1 MGDLQNTELGT
12 MDQDE
17 SPEVDIGVVSTI
29 LSAISHDKDC
39 TEQWAWEQG
48 VKIFVKLL
56 NSGTE
61 LVQIRATITLGRI
74 SKFAPEYILEQ
85 TVQHLI
91 ALLCLPSSGG
101 SPSVQETAAFCLGRL
116 ARRGDLLSCTIGD
129 SGTIPILVRLLL
141 ESEGRMQRVVVKA
154 LRELVVCTQSNQVI
168 LARTGAQV
176 ITNLIASSSDD
187 VKKMAAEILTS
198 LTHLKDIRREIA
210 SLGGIPMLIQS
221 ARLGRIASR
230 VRAAQ
235 AIGQLGVTRRV
246 RRMLVNAGAIPVL
259 IELLKENDLAAK
271 LVAGNALGIISAH
284 VDYLRPVAQAG
295 AIPLFVELLEGNNP
309 QGKEIAE
316 DVFCILAVAEE
327 NAIAIAEH
335 LVRILQGSNVEA
347 KAAAAD
353 VVWDLSSYKHSV
365 SVVRASGAIPLLLRL
380 LEDENDDV
388 REKASGAVAQ
398 LSYDRA
404 DRLALTE
411 AGAVPILLSLLQ
423 NESEELKDNAAEA
436 LINFSEDPSLR
447 DMISQAFDVPAFRDI
462 QQRLMRIQQS
472 DEHTA
477 HSLRYMGLEQFTS

>member
-29 LSAISHDKDC
+29 LSAISHDKDF

-116 ARRGDLLSCTIGD
+116 ARRGDLLSSTIGD